1 MATQITD
8 ENFDQYFTDAMEDY
22 GKAIEDNTDVPVVTG
37 ADVAG
42 TNANHYS
49 MPLVR
54 NQSGI
59 MSYAKVPLGGANGLI
74 KAVADEVETT
84 GMLEAMEES
93 EFDAIFT

>member
-1 MATQITD
+1 MTQ
-8 ENFDQYFTDAMEDY
+8 EEFNEMFVVAMSTY
-22 GKAIEDNTDVPVVTG
+22 GKAQENDTDVPPVTG

-42 TNANHYS
+42 TNADHYS

-59 MSYAKVPLGGANGLI
+59 MSYAKVPLGGDNGLI

>member
-1 MATQITD
+1 MTQ
-8 ENFDQYFTDAMEDY
+8 EEFNEMFVVAMGNY
-22 GKAIEDNTDVPVVTG
+22 GKAQENDEDVPPVTG

-59 MSYAKVPLGGANGLI
+59 MSYAKVPLGGDNGLI